1 MKRILIAIMTLA
13 ALTACGNKAAGVK
26 EPVRK
31 DIGVQLYSVREIL
44 GSGEAIKPVLKQ
56 LADLGYTAV
65 EAAGYSD
72 GKIYGL
78 DPAAYKAA
86 VEEAGL
92 QSLST
97 HVNKYISKEELE
109 SGDFTESLKWWDEC
123 IAAHK
128 AAGVKYIV
136 MPSMARNL
144 NAKDLKTWCDYF
156 NAVGKKCAEA
166 GILFGYHN
174 HSQEFDKVTDLDEKV
189 YDFMLKNTDP
199 QYVFFEMDVYWACIG
214 RAFPVEYFE
223 KYPGRFKLLHI
234 KDHYDVGVS
243 GMVNFEAIFNNAK
256 TAGVEAIVTEVEGH
270 PEGKTIMD
278 VMKSSADYLLSSCF
292 VPVHYGE

>member
-13 ALTACGNKAAGVK
+13 ALTACGNKTAGVK

-109 SGDFTESLKWWDEC
+109 TGDFTESLKWWDEC

-128 AAGVKYIV
+128 IAGVKYIV

-144 NAKDLKTWCDYF
+144 NQKDLKTWCNYF

-166 GILFGYHN
+166 GLKFGYHN
-174 HSQEFDKVTDLDEKV
+174 HSDEFNKVTDLDKKV
-189 YDFMLKNTDP
+189 YDFMLENTDP
-199 QYVFFEMDVYWACIG
+199 QYVFFQMDVYWACMG

-256 TAGVEAIVTEVEGH
+256 TAGLEGIITEVEGH

-278 VMKSSADYLLSSCF
+278 VMKSSVDYLLGSCF

>member
-256 TAGVEAIVTEVEGH
+256 TAGVEAIITEVEGH

-278 VMKSSADYLLSSCF
+278 VMKNSADYLLGSCF